1 MKRLDKRWTIRL
13 GALALS
19 AVLLGTG
26 AALATG
32 GDQSD
37 PLITLSY
44 FNETCIPQVVAQV
57 EEKMIPKQKELE
69 QSLKALID
77 QYAQGGGQTGT
88 PSSGS
93 ASYVLVSMTNGQVM
107 SLGVGC
113 EVLLR
118 VGSATVQANTS
129 PALIDL
135 STGGTINS
143 GTSLTK
149 NHLYMAT
156 IADRTLTASAN
167 DVKLLV
173 RGSWS
178 VV

>member
-1 MKRLDKRWTIRL
+1 MKKMDKRWTVRL

-26 AALATG
+26 AALAAP

-37 PLITLSY
+37 PLVTLSY
-44 FNETCIPQVVAQV
+44 LNETAIPQVVAQV
-57 EEKMIPKQKELE
+57 EEKLLPKQKELE
-69 QSLKALID
+69 QALQSQID
-77 QYAQGGGQTGT
+77 QYRAEGGQTGT

-93 ASYVLVSMTNGQVM
+93 ASYTLVSMTNGQTM
-107 SLGVGC
+107 SLEVGC

-118 VGSATVQANTS
+118 VGSATVNANTS

-143 GTSLTK
+143 GTALTK

-156 IADRTLTASAN
+156 IADRTLTASAG

-173 RGSWS
+173 RGGYSIK
-178 VV
+178 